1 MFAKNLA
8 RLLAAVGLGL
18 GLATFTGCLVATD
31 SKTTTSGIRVPEA
44 TYNQI
49 KPGTTTATWV
59 RATLGEPNS
68 KSTADKNQDEVWKY
82 TYTERTDS
90 SGAVFLIF
98 AGSNT
103 SEKTGTVYIE
113 FNNGVVVNKW
123 RA

>member
-1 MFAKNLA
+1 MFARYIV
-8 RLLAAVGLGL
+8 RLLAIAGLSL
-18 GLATFTGCLVATD
+18 GLATVTGCLVATN
-31 SKTTTSGIRVPEA
+31 SNTTTTGVRVPES
-44 TYNQI
+44 TYDQI

-59 RATLGEPNS
+59 HATLGEPNS
-68 KSTADKNQDEVWKY
+68 KSTSDKDKGEVWKY

-113 FNNGVVVNKW
+113 FNNGVVVKKW